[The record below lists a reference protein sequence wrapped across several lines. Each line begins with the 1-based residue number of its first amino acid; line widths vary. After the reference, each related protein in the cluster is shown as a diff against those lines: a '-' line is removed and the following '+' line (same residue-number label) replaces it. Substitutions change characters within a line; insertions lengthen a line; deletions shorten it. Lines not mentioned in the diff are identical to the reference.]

1 MKGGK
6 REGSGRKPNFE
17 NSIMVPPFKIDRETY
32 EKINGNK
39 AKFIRDAIK
48 EKLVKHVQQS
58 T

>member
-48 EKLVKHVQQS
+48 EKLVKHV
-58 T
+58 